1 MLKKIKKY
9 LNDKM
14 ILLPEGTELIRDFH
28 DLEKWISSD
37 SKMSIPGNVG
47 NKKEITSEVTIKP
60 FSLLQFPVTVDI
72 YNFIING
79 VESEL
84 NNEIPIVNIS
94 WNEAIRF
101 CNSLSLAL
109 ELTPCYSFN
118 DSMDLVTFDYQQMLS
133 GNMLVEQDRKAIVMV
148 NLKT

>member
-1 MLKKIKKY
+1 
-9 LNDKM
+9 
-14 ILLPEGTELIRDFH
+14 
-28 DLEKWISSD
+28 
-37 SKMSIPGNVG
+37 MSIPGNTG
-47 NKKEITSEVTIKP
+47 NKKEITSEVTIKS

>member
-1 MLKKIKKY
+1 MGIE
-9 LNDKM
+9 NTAEE
-14 ILLPEGTELIRDFH
+14 LL
-28 DLEKWISSD
+28 SD
-37 SKMSIPGNVG
+37 ITIYQDSI
-47 NKKEITSEVTIKP
+47 TID
-60 FSLLQFPVTVDI
+60 TD
-72 YNFIING
+72 NFIING